1 MQKDKSKS
9 NNQNK
14 IHTVEKY
21 IVQSK
26 GIGKIKAGE
35 KPEKINIAKKN
46 VQKKI
51 KEVKL
56 DIFA

>member
-9 NNQNK
+9 DSQNK
-14 IHTVEKY
+14 IHTVEKN

-26 GIGKIKAGE
+26 GIGKIKAVE
-35 KPEKINIAKKN
+35 KPEKINIAKQN
-46 VQKKI
+46 VEKKA

>member
-1 MQKDKSKS
+1 MQKDKRKS
-9 NNQNK
+9 NSQNK
-14 IHTVEKY
+14 IHTVEKN

-26 GIGKIKAGE
+26 AIGKIKAG
-35 KPEKINIAKKN
+35 KKHEKINIAKQN
-46 VQKKI
+46 VQKMV